1 MKGTVSSCV
10 LILLGS
16 AASANTGNAEMPTLT
31 YTSSGSCV
39 ASPEGFDSRFEPVNA
54 GIAWRITFNALGS
67 ADRSGNVTEVGQ
79 SVDSASFGVGP
90 RMHAPAAS
98 AYKGAYVS
106 SVTGPS
112 EDGSFTLHIGK
123 TSGSFTAGPNA
134 GVSFTISD
142 FELKQWRGDNGLS
155 IYGSSG
161 LPIIQTVTKSDG
173 TRFQRICTM
182 SMISMPP
189 HQ

>member
-1 MKGTVSSCV
+1 MNGAFFSCV
-10 LILLGS
+10 LILLGI
-16 AASANTGNAEMPTLT
+16 AAAANTGNAETPTLT

-54 GIAWRITFNALGS
+54 GVAWRITFNALGS
-67 ADRSGNVTEVGQ
+67 ADRNGNVTEVGQ

-90 RMHAPAAS
+90 RMHVPAAG
-98 AYKGAYVS
+98 AYKGTYVS
-106 SVTGPS
+106 TVTGPN
-112 EDGSFTLHIGK
+112 EDGSFTLHVGT

-134 GVSFTISD
+134 GLSFTISD

-155 IYGSSG
+155 IYGSTGS
-161 LPIIQTVTKSDG
+161 PIIQTFTKSNG
-173 TRFQRICTM
+173 TKFQRICTM
-182 SMISMPP
+182 LMISMPP